1 MRGAAVTESEYRYHR
16 LQTAGLLGGM
26 SWESTVTYYQLLNRG
41 VQARL
46 GGLHSAPCII
56 HSVDFQEIADLQKRT
71 DWDSSARVLAD
82 AARGLEA
89 AGADFVMICTNTM
102 HQVAD
107 EVAGAVNVPLLHIA
121 DATGEAIRAAGHDKV
136 GLLGTKFTME
146 MGFYRDRLRDR
157 FGIDAVVPG
166 EARRG
171 EINRVIFGELCRGRV
186 MPSSRE
192 ELMND
197 IAALARLGAQA
208 VVLGCTELDL
218 LVDDERS
225 ALPVIDTTRVHAEAA
240 LAMMFGE
247 ERGEYARKRAAS

>member
-1 MRGAAVTESEYRYHR
+1 MTQSEHR
-16 LQTAGLLGGM
+16 NRRPQTAGLLGGM

-41 VQARL
+41 VSARL
-46 GGLHSAPCII
+46 GGLHSAPCVI
-56 HSVDFQEIADLQKRT
+56 HSVDFQEIADLQKRG
-71 DWDSSARVLAD
+71 DWERSARVLAD

-107 EVAGAVNVPLLHIA
+107 QVADAVNVPLLHIA
-121 DATGEAIRAAGHDKV
+121 DATGEAIQAAGHDKV

-157 FGIDAVVPG
+157 YGIDTVVPG
-166 EARRG
+166 EARRE
-171 EINRVIFGELCRGRV
+171 EINRVIFEELCRGRV
-186 MPSSRE
+186 RPSSRDVLIDE
-192 ELMND
+192 
-197 IAALARLGAQA
+197 IGALARLGAQA

-218 LVDDERS
+218 LVDGERS
-225 ALPVIDTTRVHAEAA
+225 PVPVIDTTRVHAEAA

-247 ERGEYARKRAAS
+247 RGAESSRERAAS